1 MTEPMWYP
9 SASIENLRKRAEI
22 IKAIRDFFYQRDV
35 LEVETPNLS
44 IASVTDVHLASF
56 STQFIGA
63 GGEKGIPLY
72 LQTSPEYAMKRLLAA
87 ESGAI
92 FQIGKAFRNEQAGSQ
107 HNPEFTMLEWYR
119 PGFDHFQLMD
129 EVDSLLQLILSSQP
143 ADKITYQE
151 AFELHVGL
159 DPLVASLEELK
170 LVCTKHGFANISDI
184 ETDKDILLQLL
195 FCTQVEPHIGQ
206 EIPCF
211 VYNYPASQ
219 ASLSKI
225 CDSNKSVAQR
235 FELYYQNME
244 LANGFNELTD
254 AAEQEQRFELDNI
267 KRQSMELAPAYID
280 SRLLGALKH
289 GIPPCSGVALGVD
302 RLIMLA
308 LGCKSIKQVL
318 SFDITRA

>member
-206 EIPCF
+206 KIPCF

-289 GIPPCSGVALGVD
+289 GIPSCSGVALGVD